1 MANKRDRSN
10 YLIQSVTHSLEV
22 MDTLAQSSGEVGV
35 TEIAKTL
42 KLHKNNIFRILA
54 TLGLK
59 GYVQQNPKTDAYSLG
74 PACLKLGQ
82 SYLLSS
88 DIVGRVRPILLDLN
102 QEIRETVGFARMIG
116 QTVHFPVS
124 LSAGR
129 EVAVTPRQGKTF
141 TASDCTVGRMLLAH
155 HSNAELTDA
164 ETKKHNDL
172 RAKMKSG
179 CFVESDKEAEVMTI
193 AAPVYGVGNAL
204 LGGLEIMVP
213 MHRAN
218 FNKLAPIIC
227 KSIDRLNECFA
238 ATHIPLTEQIEKEV
252 SQGLMDGARQSL
264 AVSAPAA

>member
-22 MDTLAQSSGEVGV
+22 MDTLAQAGGEVGV

-59 GYVQQNPKTDAYSLG
+59 GYVQQNPQTDAYTLG

-88 DIVGRVRPILLDLN
+88 DIVGRVRPILFDLN
-102 QEIRETVGFARMIG
+102 QEIRETVGFARVIG

-124 LSAGR
+124 LSADR

-141 TASDCTVGRMLLAH
+141 AATDCTVGKMLLAH
-155 HSNAELTDA
+155 KNNSELTDS
-164 ETKKHNDL
+164 EMKKNNDL
-172 RAKMKSG
+172 KAKMKSG
-179 CFVESDKEAEVMTI
+179 CFVESSNHTEVMTI
-193 AAPVYGVGNAL
+193 AAPVYGVGNSL

-213 MHRAN
+213 VHRAD
-218 FNKLAPIIC
+218 FEQLAP
-227 KSIDRLNECFA
+227 KVRKTIDKLNECFA
-238 ATHIPLTEQIEKEV
+238 ASHIPLTDQIEKEI
-252 SQGLMDGARQSL
+252 SQGLIGGTKEDFSVEAT
-264 AVSAPAA
+264 A